1 MFWWIEVSSY
11 QSSELHCSIGIRISD
26 HECQNIG
33 IETWSNHLS
42 FCIGFLA
49 LLFDRWVQK
58 VYPALHLEYLMT
70 KRFST
75 TFNWSKKWTVHNIE
89 PRCRCSYIAQQILK
103 TNHWQRIW
111 FYVAQFRTHEQWL
124 LFSVGHSRVRLYH
137 TSLSMQR
144 RLLHSCTV
152 MRTEDWGF
160 KYIWCHHQFTFLMP
174 SYCNLQQIKWEKNFA
189 NRLVASCCCCVA
201 LTPWKSMQKLH
212 CAILKS
218 MRQ

>member
-1 MFWWIEVSSY
+1 
-11 QSSELHCSIGIRISD
+11 
-26 HECQNIG
+26 
-33 IETWSNHLS
+33 
-42 FCIGFLA
+42 
-49 LLFDRWVQK
+49 
-58 VYPALHLEYLMT
+58 MT

-189 NRLVASCCCCVA
+189 TGLLSVVVVVVASHSHRENPCRNYIVPFWRACGNSMKHSSVHNSFESITFA
-201 LTPWKSMQKLH
+201 ISHTPLIKTQRFHFHIHGWTYIIQSFYGRSSETPLNGVLGKPKKL
-212 CAILKS
+212 
-218 MRQ
+218 